1 MGEPAIVRVTGIRG
15 ACAALVVLLAAIA
28 VGVAPLGPAPAVSA
42 SSCDG
47 RHLGAAELNEIFAH
61 PGVGGPQGYAGGDYP
76 HAYTLPGGRVLWLFQ
91 DIFYSGDDDLR
102 DSLTAA
108 AHNGGL
114 VQDGDCFTPVGG
126 PGVNAVGNGLTQ
138 PLGRWFWPLDG
149 EIGYDGA
156 LWIFFAEMRNPNGT
170 GAGLGTAPVAT
181 WVARLDPVSL
191 AVVSFAP
198 APDAGTGLYGWS
210 VVSDDRW
217 SYLFGHCYRQYI
229 HDVDGPGQF
238 DSSCMPDTY
247 LARVPVGHFDEEPEY
262 WTASG
267 WGSAAG
273 AAVPILHRSYSS
285 PISVQWFGDVFVSV
299 SKVSDWWGT
308 SIEVDRA
315 HTPEGPWQRIGTI
328 STVADRRCSNC
339 GNYGAFLM
347 PWLDAA
353 GNLTIALSNGAPFA
367 LWYANANLY
376 RPSFYSFPLPTAS
389 TAGSASG
396 PPAFT
401 VPVGDAGFQAVD
413 PVRLVDTRAAGA
425 PFGRLRPGAV
435 ARLDLRSRMPAGTRA
450 VALNLST
457 VDSAGDGWVRAYPC
471 DGPVPPTSSINPVAG
486 DEVAN
491 AAIVPVGAGEVC
503 FATLR
508 DTDLVV
514 DLDGWLT
521 TGSTVGLAPVTP
533 RRLVDTRDG
542 TGGSRRLRGGTTVEV
557 QAVAPGSTSTAVALN
572 VTAVDPGADGFVTA
586 WPCGTT
592 MPVVANLTPQAG
604 VTRPNAVHVRVGT
617 NGKVCLYSLRD
628 TDLVVDLFAEYR
640 PGAPARYAAMSPTRL
655 LDTRTAYS
663 AQHQSDLSYLLPAG
677 TVTALQL
684 NLTAVPGP
692 VGGFLTAHTCAT
704 APRPLVANVNY
715 GASEVS
721 GNATLALVGRGYACV
736 YPMTV
741 ADVVVDLFGVW
752 TTPAAS

>member
-1 MGEPAIVRVTGIRG
+1 M
-15 ACAALVVLLAAIA
+15 VLLAAIA
-28 VGVAPLGPAPAVSA
+28 ATVAPLGSPSVASA
-42 SSCDG
+42 ASCDG
-47 RHLGAAELNEIFAH
+47 RHLGAAELNAIFSH

-76 HAYTLPGGRVLWLFQ
+76 HAYALPGGRVLWLFQ
-91 DIFYSGDDDLR
+91 DVFWSGDDDLR

-114 VQDGDCFTPVGG
+114 VQDGDCFSPVGG
-126 PGVNAVGNGLTQ
+126 PGVNAVGNAQTQ

-149 EIGYDGA
+149 EIGADGA
-156 LWIFFAEMRNPNGT
+156 LWIFFAEMRNPSGS

-181 WVARLDPVSL
+181 WIARLDPVSL

-198 APDAGTGLYGWS
+198 APDSSAGLYGWS
-210 VVSDDRW
+210 VVSDDQW

-229 HDVDGPGQF
+229 NDVDGPGQF
-238 DSSCMPDTY
+238 DASCMPDTY
-247 LARVPVGHFDEEPEY
+247 LARVPVGHFEQTPEY
-262 WTASG
+262 WTAAG
-267 WGSAAG
+267 WSGSAAD
-273 AAVPILHRSYSS
+273 AVPILHRGYSS

-308 SIEVDRA
+308 TIEIDRA
-315 HTPEGPWQRIGTI
+315 HTPEGPWQRIGAI

-353 GNLTIALSNGAPFA
+353 GNMTIALSNGAPFD
-367 LWYANANLY
+367 LWYANAQLY

-389 TAGSASG
+389 TAGSAAA

-425 PFGRLRPGAV
+425 AFGRLRAGAV

-450 VALNLST
+450 VALNLAT
-457 VDSAGDGWVRAYPC
+457 VDAAGDGWVRAYPC
-471 DGPVPPTSSINPVAG
+471 DGPVPATSSINPVAG

-503 FATLR
+503 FTSLR

-521 TGSTVGLAPVTP
+521 TGSNVGLQTVTP
-533 RRLVDTRDG
+533 RRLVDTRFAIG
-542 TGGSRRLRGGTTVEV
+542 ASGRARGGSVTEV
-557 QAVAPGSTSTAVALN
+557 QAVAPGSTTTAVVLN
-572 VTAVDPGADGFVTA
+572 VTAVNPAADGYVTA
-586 WPCGTT
+586 WPCGTP
-592 MPVVANLTPQAG
+592 MPVVANLNPQAG

-617 NGKVCLYSLRD
+617 NGRVCLYTLNE

-655 LDTRTAYS
+655 LDTRTAWS
-663 AQHQSDLSYLLPAG
+663 AQHQSDLSYLIAAG
-677 TVTALQL
+677 SVTALQL
-684 NLTAVPGP
+684 NVTAVPGP
-692 VGGFLTAHTCAT
+692 VAGFLTAHTCVSAS
-704 APRPLVANVNY
+704 RPLVANVNY
-715 GASEVS
+715 AASEVS
-721 GNATLALVGRGYACV
+721 GNATLAPVGRGYACV

-752 TTPAAS
+752 TTAA